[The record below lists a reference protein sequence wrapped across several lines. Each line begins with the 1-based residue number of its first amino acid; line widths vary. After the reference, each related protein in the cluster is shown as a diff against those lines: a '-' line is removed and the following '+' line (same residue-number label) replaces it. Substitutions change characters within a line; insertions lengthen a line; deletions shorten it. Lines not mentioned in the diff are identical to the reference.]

1 MGRPGAG
8 PNGAGS
14 DGQSWNGQGSNGQ
27 GSAHGDSA
35 NQDSANQDT
44 ANQNSTAAD
53 KTAQDRTAQ
62 DGAPQD
68 EGAEALDRWVAENE
82 AKAQRFQQMRDGVQQ
97 VSTTETSRDGI
108 VTVTVDAAGN
118 MTDLQITDGVKQL
131 SGSKVASQVLG
142 TMRRAQSRLAE
153 QVAEVVSA
161 TVGDDR
167 STMDTMLSSYRGKF
181 PEPED
186 DEQDFGRRRDRG
198 VQEIQLDDFE
208 QE

>member
-1 MGRPGAG
+1 MGRPGASSNGQG
-8 PNGAGS
+8 PN
-14 DGQSWNGQGSNGQ
+14 GQSWNGQGSTNGD
-27 GSAHGDSA
+27 G
-35 NQDSANQDT
+35 
-44 ANQNSTAAD
+44 
-53 KTAQDRTAQ
+53 TAQDSTAQ
-62 DGAPQD
+62 DSTAQHSADRDEAPQD

-118 MTDLQITDGVKQL
+118 MSDLQITDGVKQL
-131 SGSKVASQVLG
+131 SGSKVASEVLG
-142 TMRRAQSRLAE
+142 TMRRAQSRLAD

-161 TVGDDR
+161 TIGDDQ

-208 QE
+208 EE

>member
-1 MGRPGAG
+1 MGRPGASSNGQG
-8 PNGAGS
+8 PN
-14 DGQSWNGQGSNGQ
+14 GQSWNGQGWNGQ
-27 GSAHGDSA
+27 GSTNGDSTA
-35 NQDSANQDT
+35 QDNTAQDSADQD
-44 ANQNSTAAD
+44 S
-53 KTAQDRTAQ
+53 TAQDSADR
-62 DGAPQD
+62 DEAPQD

-118 MTDLQITDGVKQL
+118 MSDLQITDGVKQL
-131 SGSKVASQVLG
+131 SGSKVASEVLG
-142 TMRRAQSRLAE
+142 TMRRAQSRLAD

-198 VQEIQLDDFE
+198 VQEIQLDDFDE
-208 QE
+208 E